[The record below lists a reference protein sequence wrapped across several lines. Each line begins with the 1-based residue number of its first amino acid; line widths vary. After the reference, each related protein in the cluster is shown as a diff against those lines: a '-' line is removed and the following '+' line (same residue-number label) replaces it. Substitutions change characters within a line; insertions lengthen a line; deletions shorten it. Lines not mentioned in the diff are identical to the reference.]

1 MTLVCTVNDM
11 DRGMP
16 EMGSRNDDDPFALFL
31 TDGEGVLLD
40 ESK

>member
-1 MTLVCTVNDM
+1 ML
-11 DRGMP
+11 

-31 TDGEGVLLD
+31 TDSEDVLLD